1 MVYQEQRSDIKERR
15 VYEFKRER
23 ERLYPKLKRERDAK
37 RNIFSLLNSEPI
49 TSYLKTNKITSR
61 QRGSNKQMR
70 VSTRERINN
79 WERSGRFGSSSLVES
94 DRT

>member
-1 MVYQEQRSDIKERR
+1 MSFKER
-15 VYEFKRER
+15 ERER
-23 ERLYPKLKRERDAK
+23 ERLYSTLKETEMQRGTYFPYQIQ
-37 RNIFSLLNSEPI
+37 NLLQA
-49 TSYLKTNKITSR
+49 YLKTNKVTSR